1 MMSASTNRRGFS
13 GSSRKFQQASD
24 YCFPFTGKFKVTS
37 PFGRRSLSET
47 YASKNHK
54 GIDLVALENKTI
66 VSVTNGTVKR
76 AQYQKGYGN
85 YVWVANEDGKGC
97 IYAHMAKTYVKVGQK
112 VHPKTPIGLMG
123 STGHST
129 GPHLHFGVSTSQDYS
144 TSHTKDVYW
153 INPFAY
159 LGVSP
164 YNQSIKG
171 KTYDGGESLV
181 GTSYDVSFGQQT
193 SYSSSNIGQNE
204 IIPSGE
210 YYEIIDI
217 KGTLSDWLY
226 GRKYRILV
234 LMSDGTAF
242 DVSDVRCSFEIPKTQ
257 LGVPQQA
264 IITLYNLSPETEN
277 SIIQNGQQVVVEAG
291 YNGSFYG
298 KIFSGNIIQ
307 PVRSKENGTDYKLTL
322 VALDSNRF
330 TTYGLVGVTL
340 NSNLSMRD
348 AISNIVSRA
357 NYPIE
362 TGSIADT
369 RITYPRGKVMFGK
382 PSDYLTQIAKTMN
395 ATYYT
400 EDGKV
405 NIVQAKQLESGEIF
419 DLGPQT
425 GLIGTPEQNDTG
437 IEFSCLLNPLITLNS
452 LVRIDNKKIDQYQY
466 SQGTAIR
473 SLDSQGIYRVITV
486 KYSGDTRGNNWK
498 CECGA
503 IGQAGILPS
512 FLSNPSM
519 YGW

>member
-1 MMSASTNRRGFS
+1 MMSTSTNKRGFS

-54 GIDLVALENKTI
+54 GIDLVAQENKTI
-66 VSVTNGTVKR
+66 VSVTNGTVKKS
-76 AQYQKGYGN
+76 QYQSGYGN

-97 IYAHMAKTYVKVGQK
+97 IYAHMAETYVKVGQK

-144 TSHTKDVYW
+144 TSHTKDEYW

-171 KTYDGGESLV
+171 KTYNGGESLV
-181 GTSYDVSFGQQT
+181 GTSYDVSSGQQT
-193 SYSSSNIGQNE
+193 SYSSSNISQNE

-217 KGTLSDWLY
+217 QGTLSDWLY

-242 DVSDVRCSFEIPKTQ
+242 DVSEVRCSFEIPKTQ
-257 LGVPQQA
+257 LGTPQQA

-348 AISNIVSRA
+348 AILNVASRA

-382 PSDYLTQIAKTMN
+382 PSDYLTQMAKTMN

-425 GLIGTPEQNDTG
+425 GLIGTPKQNDTG

>member
-1 MMSASTNRRGFS
+1 MSASTNGRGFS
-13 GSSRKFQQASD
+13 GSSRKFQQASN

-54 GIDLVALENKTI
+54 GIDLVAQENKTI

-76 AQYQKGYGN
+76 AQFQKGYGN

-97 IYAHMAKTYVKVGQK
+97 IYAHMAKTFVKVGQK
-112 VHPKTPIGLMG
+112 VYPKTPIGLMG

-144 TSHTKDVYW
+144 TSHTKDDYW

-164 YNQSIKG
+164 YDQSIKG

-181 GTSYDVSFGQQT
+181 GTSYDVSSGQQT

-204 IIPSGE
+204 IVPSGE
-210 YYEIIDI
+210 SYEIIDI
-217 KGTLSDWLY
+217 QGTLSDWLY

-234 LMSDGTAF
+234 LMGDGTAF
-242 DVSDVRCSFEIPKTQ
+242 DVSEVRCSFEIPKTQ
-257 LGVPQQA
+257 LGIPQQA

-291 YNGSFYG
+291 YNGGFYG

-348 AISNIVSRA
+348 AISNIASRA

-419 DLGPQT
+419 ALGPQT
-425 GLIGTPEQNDTG
+425 GLIGTPKQNDTG

>member
-1 MMSASTNRRGFS
+1 MSASTNGRGFS
-13 GSSRKFQQASD
+13 GSSRKFQQASN

-54 GIDLVALENKTI
+54 GIDLVAQENKTI

-76 AQYQKGYGN
+76 AQFQKGYGN
-85 YVWVANEDGKGC
+85 YVWIANEDGKGC
-97 IYAHMAKTYVKVGQK
+97 IYAHMAKTFVKVGQK

-144 TSHTKDVYW
+144 TSHTKDNYW

-164 YNQSIKG
+164 YDQSIKG

-217 KGTLSDWLY
+217 QGTLSDWLY

-234 LMSDGTAF
+234 LMGDGTAF
-242 DVSDVRCSFEIPKTQ
+242 DVSEVRCSFEIPKTQ

-348 AISNIVSRA
+348 AISNIASRA

-382 PSDYLTQIAKTMN
+382 PSDYLTQMAKTMN

-425 GLIGTPEQNDTG
+425 GLIGTPKQNDTG

>member
-1 MMSASTNRRGFS
+1 MSASTNGRGFS
-13 GSSRKFQQASD
+13 GSSRKFQQASN

-54 GIDLVALENKTI
+54 GIDLVAQENKTI

-76 AQYQKGYGN
+76 AQFQKGYGN
-85 YVWVANEDGKGC
+85 YVWIANEDGKGC
-97 IYAHMAKTYVKVGQK
+97 IYAHMAKTFVKVGQK

-144 TSHTKDVYW
+144 TSHTKDNYW

-164 YNQSIKG
+164 YDQSIKG

-234 LMSDGTAF
+234 LMGDGTAF
-242 DVSDVRCSFEIPKTQ
+242 DVSEVRCSFEIPKTQ
-257 LGVPQQA
+257 LGIPQQA

-348 AISNIVSRA
+348 AISNIASRA

-382 PSDYLTQIAKTMN
+382 PSDYLTQMAKTMN

-425 GLIGTPEQNDTG
+425 GLIGTPKQNNTG

>member
-1 MMSASTNRRGFS
+1 MSASTNERVFS
-13 GSSRKFQQASD
+13 GSSRKFQQASN

-66 VSVTNGTVKR
+66 VSVSNGTVRR

-97 IYAHMAKTYVKVGQK
+97 IYAHMAETYVKVGQK

-129 GPHLHFGVSTSQDYS
+129 GPHLHFGVSTSQNYS
-144 TSHTKDVYW
+144 TSHTRDEYW

-164 YNQSIKG
+164 YDQSIKG

-181 GTSYDVSFGQQT
+181 GTSYDVSLGQQT

-234 LMSDGTAF
+234 LMGDGTAF
-242 DVSDVRCSFEIPKTQ
+242 DVSEVRCSFEIPKTQ
-257 LGVPQQA
+257 LGTPQQA

-382 PSDYLTQIAKTMN
+382 PSDYLTQMAKTMN
-395 ATYYT
+395 STYYT

-405 NIVQAKQLESGEIF
+405 NIVQAKQLESGEVF

-425 GLIGTPEQNDTG
+425 GLIGTPKQNDTG

>member
-1 MMSASTNRRGFS
+1 MMSASINERGFS

-76 AQYQKGYGN
+76 AQYQRGYGN

-97 IYAHMAKTYVKVGQK
+97 IYAHMAKTYVRVGQK

-129 GPHLHFGVSTSQDYS
+129 GPHLHFGISTSHDYS

-181 GTSYDVSFGQQT
+181 GISYDVSLGQQT
-193 SYSSSNIGQNE
+193 SYSSSNISQNE

-234 LMSDGTAF
+234 LMGDGTAF
-242 DVSDVRCSFEIPKTQ
+242 DVSEVRCSFEIPKTQ

-348 AISNIVSRA
+348 AISNIASRA
-357 NYPIE
+357 NYQIE
-362 TGSIADT
+362 TGFIADT

-425 GLIGTPEQNDTG
+425 GLIGTPKQNDTG

-512 FLSNPSM
+512 FLSNPTM

>member
-1 MMSASTNRRGFS
+1 MSASTNERGFS
-13 GSSRKFQQASD
+13 GSSRKFQQASN

-66 VSVTNGTVKR
+66 VSVSNGTVR
-76 AQYQKGYGN
+76 RVQYQKGYGN

-97 IYAHMAKTYVKVGQK
+97 IYAHMAETYVKVGQK

-129 GPHLHFGVSTSQDYS
+129 GPHLHFGVSTSQNYS
-144 TSHTKDVYW
+144 TSHTRDEYW

-164 YNQSIKG
+164 YDQSIKG
-171 KTYDGGESLV
+171 KTYNGGESLV
-181 GTSYDVSFGQQT
+181 GTSYDVGIGQQT

-234 LMSDGTAF
+234 LMGDGTAF
-242 DVSDVRCSFEIPKTQ
+242 DVSEVRCSFEIPKTQ
-257 LGVPQQA
+257 LGTPQQA

-291 YNGSFYG
+291 YNGSYYG

-348 AISNIVSRA
+348 AISNVVSRA

-425 GLIGTPEQNDTG
+425 GLIGTPKQNDTG

>member
-1 MMSASTNRRGFS
+1 MMSTSIETLQRASN
-13 GSSRKFQQASD
+13 

-37 PFGRRSLSET
+37 PFGRRSLQET
-47 YASKNHK
+47 WASKNHK

-66 VSVTNGTVKR
+66 VSVTSGTVKR
-76 AQYQKGYGN
+76 AQFQKGYGN

-97 IYAHMAKTYVKVGQK
+97 IYAHMADIYVKVGQK

-129 GPHLHFGVSTSQDYS
+129 GPHLHFGVSTSTDYS
-144 TSHTKDVYW
+144 TTHTKDEYW
-153 INPFAY
+153 INPFMY

-171 KTYDGGESLV
+171 KTYNGGQSLV
-181 GTSYDVSFGQQT
+181 GNSYETSYGIQT
-193 SYSSSNIGQNE
+193 PFSTSNISNTE

-210 YYEIIDI
+210 YYEVVDI

-226 GRKYRILV
+226 GRRYRILV
-234 LMSDGTAF
+234 TMDDGTSL
-242 DVSDVRCSFEIPKTQ
+242 DVSEVRCSFEIPKTQ

-264 IITLYNLSPETEN
+264 AITLYNLSPDTEN
-277 SIIQNGQQVVVEAG
+277 KIIQNGKQVVVEAG
-291 YNGSFYG
+291 YNGSYYG
-298 KIFSGNIIQ
+298 RIFSGNIIQ
-307 PVRSKENGTDYKLTL
+307 PVRSKEGGTDYKLTL

-330 TTYGLVGVTL
+330 TTYGLVGLTL

-348 AISNIVSRA
+348 AVSSIASRA
-357 NYPIE
+357 NYPVE
-362 TGSIADT
+362 TGSVADT
-369 RITYPRGKVMFGK
+369 RITYPRGKVVFGR
-382 PSDYLTQIAKTMN
+382 PSDYLTQMAKTMN

-405 NIVQAKQLESGEIF
+405 NIVQAKQPESNEIF
-419 DLGPQT
+419 DLGPKT
-425 GLIGTPEQNDTG
+425 GLLGTPQQNNTG
-437 IEFSCLLNPLITLNS
+437 ITFSCLLNPLITLNS

-466 SQGTAIR
+466 EQGTAIR

-486 KYSGDTRGNNWK
+486 KYTGDTRGNDWK

-512 FLSNPSM
+512 FLANPTM